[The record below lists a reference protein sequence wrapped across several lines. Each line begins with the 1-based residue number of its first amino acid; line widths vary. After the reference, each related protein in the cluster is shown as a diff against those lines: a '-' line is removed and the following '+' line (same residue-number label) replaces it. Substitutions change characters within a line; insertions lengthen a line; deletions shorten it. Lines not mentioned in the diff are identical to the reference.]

1 MSTKGQ
7 RLEQA
12 VKEAGRL
19 DLSPD
24 RIAELYSEIAVMSY
38 YLSTTVAEAFRTYA
52 NAEGTRKAHHA
63 RMVIAL
69 QANGASNA
77 KAVATVEGSDE
88 YQALRVA
95 EVDAEVEHQRWKL
108 TAQGVQN
115 VLASLQMRIAMARDE
130 RKHTAA
136 AQSIR

>member
-1 MSTKGQ
+1 MSKGQ
-7 RLEQA
+7 RLEAA

-24 RIAELYSEIAVMSY
+24 RIAELYAEIAVMSY

-52 NAEGTRKAHHA
+52 NAEGSRKAHMA
-63 RMVIAL
+63 REVIRL
-69 QANGASNA
+69 QADGTSNA
-77 KAVATVEGSDE
+77 KATATVEGSDD
-88 YQALRVA
+88 YQALRAA

-130 RKHTAA
+130 RKHTAQ
-136 AQSIR
+136 AQQIR